1 MPNDIATRDPQA
13 PKPHL
18 GKIEQWTKHHR
29 GQCVSFITGVFI
41 GHPDFHG
48 TYGHTSMVIKYDGN
62 EIETLNSRYTLGE
75 PQAVLS
81 EDALMSLME
90 KMGAGK
96 DSL

>member
-1 MPNDIATRDPQA
+1 
-13 PKPHL
+13 
-18 GKIEQWTKHHR
+18 
-29 GQCVSFITGVFI
+29 
-41 GHPDFHG
+41 
-48 TYGHTSMVIKYDGN
+48 MVIKYDGN

-81 EDALMSLME
+81 EHALMSLME